1 MLVRRRPPSG
11 PTGRKIFRYTQFPP
25 VTANVMLYNMN
36 IEQQYADVLQN
47 IEYAIISVYREHPDI
62 SDKSVLRVL
71 NEIIDRFVNEKQ
83 GREPRGVYLPEHSE
97 LMYDRVNEMC
107 QFRLGRISIED
118 MPCARAV
125 SIDEIIA
132 CLKRIR
138 KSVKTWRKERGKQV
152 YLNYV
157 SNFIK

>member
-1 MLVRRRPPSG
+1 MPRNFKPLEQKGDPRE
-11 PTGRKIFRYTQFPP
+11 FRYAPFPP
-25 VTANVMLYNMN
+25 VTEKVTLYDMN
-36 IEQQYADVLQN
+36 IEEQYADVLQN

-71 NEIIDRFVNEKQ
+71 NETIDHFVDEKQ
-83 GREPRGVYLPEHSE
+83 GREPKGVYLPENSG
-97 LMYDRVNEMC
+97 LMYERVNEVC
-107 QFRLGRISIED
+107 QLRLGRISQED
-118 MPCARAV
+118 ELPVTPV

-138 KSVKTWRKERGKQV
+138 KSVKMWRKERGKQV
-152 YLNYV
+152 YLNHV